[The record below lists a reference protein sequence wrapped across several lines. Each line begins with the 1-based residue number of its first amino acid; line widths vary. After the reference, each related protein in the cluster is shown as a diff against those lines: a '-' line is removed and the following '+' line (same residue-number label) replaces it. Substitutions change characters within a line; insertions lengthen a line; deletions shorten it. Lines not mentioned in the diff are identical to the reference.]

1 MNEQNLNENTK
12 NKVKETA
19 VPVVSNDSQEI
30 NNDSPPK
37 LKDDTGSKG
46 DTDPKDNPQPA
57 TKDDPKPD
65 TQNNSVGASL
75 ADSSFLDLLY
85 NKIDSVIGGEN
96 PNQFLCLTIPGQALT
111 AEDFAFDYKSNAE
124 KSLVVAANES
134 KLANK
139 LFDPC
144 RITGSDNGMSLVYQ
158 YRSALNTLTPKLN
171 AKIAEAKNQL
181 RELLLSPYKYDFGD
195 GIEKEYTLQEVFYRL
210 YDEYISAEEAWA
222 NKQNKKKEELRKQYT
237 ENNAYNNAYL
247 EWYETVSKSEL
258 ASLNE
263 KRAKVLSVFAP
274 GDMDILNGVLDS
286 GAGSELEQARMILE
300 NIQRQTPDGGIVFP
314 VKFNP
319 TNWFEYL
326 DTSFIPS
333 DLLESPAAL
342 SMKLHNFSNRRIA
355 LTARIKELSEMLPN
369 KDSLKKIQ
377 DEVESARNSVNNA
390 QKELIGKYGEGAIAV
405 FNTAIDI
412 ASLFSENE
420 IPSAIVNKLT
430 AGFKKPD
437 DDKDLKNFFKTAKD
451 TFESQQKYITV
462 SQKLADTL
470 AEAEELK
477 AMDFLRNQLSPIQE
491 QLTKVNAEIDELK
504 LKIKLS
510 NAADAS
516 DKGDEIMKVTPP
528 EIPAGF
534 TQIIIEASSSS
545 MNKSTTKKTDTS
557 SHSNGISLWFAGFSE
572 KKEISNS
579 LFEDMSKAEDSTI
592 RIGMNV
598 AKVGIE
604 REWFNPGLFALTKD
618 MFNVSTVR
626 IAPNSFYNGIT
637 DERLEEM
644 SKGYILPCYPVSM
657 IIARDI
663 SIQFTSSSQEFS
675 SFAQASE
682 EHASR
687 GGGFLIFSGAKSST
701 HMSSKSG
708 STAKSTEKSITVR
721 FSTPQI
727 IGYYIETTLPDK
739 STVIDDISFREAS
752 AGFVTVS
759 QFVNDYKE
767 LLLNKKQKN
776 NAEQQN

>member
-1 MNEQNLNENTK
+1 M
-12 NKVKETA
+12 
-19 VPVVSNDSQEI
+19 
-30 NNDSPPK
+30 
-37 LKDDTGSKG
+37 
-46 DTDPKDNPQPA
+46 
-57 TKDDPKPD
+57 
-65 TQNNSVGASL
+65 
-75 ADSSFLDLLY
+75 
-85 NKIDSVIGGEN
+85 
-96 PNQFLCLTIPGQALT
+96 
-111 AEDFAFDYKSNAE
+111 
-124 KSLVVAANES
+124 
-134 KLANK
+134 
-139 LFDPC
+139 
-144 RITGSDNGMSLVYQ
+144 
-158 YRSALNTLTPKLN
+158 
-171 AKIAEAKNQL
+171 
-181 RELLLSPYKYDFGD
+181 
-195 GIEKEYTLQEVFYRL
+195 
-210 YDEYISAEEAWA
+210 
-222 NKQNKKKEELRKQYT
+222 
-237 ENNAYNNAYL
+237 
-247 EWYETVSKSEL
+247 
-258 ASLNE
+258 
-263 KRAKVLSVFAP
+263 
-274 GDMDILNGVLDS
+274 
-286 GAGSELEQARMILE
+286 
-300 NIQRQTPDGGIVFP
+300 
-314 VKFNP
+314 
-319 TNWFEYL
+319 
-326 DTSFIPS
+326 
-333 DLLESPAAL
+333 
-342 SMKLHNFSNRRIA
+342 
-355 LTARIKELSEMLPN
+355 
-369 KDSLKKIQ
+369 
-377 DEVESARNSVNNA
+377 
-390 QKELIGKYGEGAIAV
+390 
-405 FNTAIDI
+405 
-412 ASLFSENE
+412 
-420 IPSAIVNKLT
+420 T

-437 DDKDLKNFFKTAKD
+437 DDKDLKKFFETAKN

-510 NAADAS
+510 NTADAS

-687 GGGFLIFSGAKSST
+687 GGGFLIFS
-701 HMSSKSG
+701 
-708 STAKSTEKSITVR
+708 
-721 FSTPQI
+721 
-727 IGYYIETTLPDK
+727 
-739 STVIDDISFREAS
+739 
-752 AGFVTVS
+752 
-759 QFVNDYKE
+759 
-767 LLLNKKQKN
+767 
-776 NAEQQN
+776 